1 MLDGTNKGADTS
13 EAGGEARTT
22 KPRAAIRTATELRKR
37 ILLGTYQPHHTLP
50 GERDLAAELEVSRLT
65 LRSAI
70 STLEAEG
77 LVRAVHGSG
86 TLVLDHRE
94 SGGLDLFGHLASMVL
109 SGQPVPGGLE
119 LFASLM
125 ELRRAVAVEAVFLAT
140 ERATADEL
148 ADLRAHVRHLAM
160 LTGDAHGFMMQDLA
174 FARKIVRATRNLAFE
189 LLFNSVVR
197 TVAGH
202 AGIELAF
209 VANASSTVLVYGR
222 LLDRME
228 ARDAER
234 ARATASRL
242 LYRLDRT
249 TTDALS
255 QLLVLQAAMPAAAP
269 PTKAAA
275 KKTAGKKTTKK
286 TTKKNPS
293 RKKSR

>member
-22 KPRAAIRTATELRKR
+22 KTSAAIRTAAELRKR

-269 PTKAAA
+269 PTKAAP